1 MGVEPTSSAWKAEV
15 IAVIRQALVPSVY
28 NKTSRKLSRFL
39 FSCIVQ
45 SMGIR
50 GELFSTRVHSQ
61 SEKRTYFFNIK
72 ENRNGDIFLNIVESK
87 KHGDTDFERHQIVI
101 FKEDLEAFI
110 RAFQLATDFMKRK
123 PSGNSSDGSGKAP
136 TS

>member
-1 MGVEPTSSAWKAEV
+1 
-15 IAVIRQALVPSVY
+15 
-28 NKTSRKLSRFL
+28 
-39 FSCIVQ
+39 
-45 SMGIR
+45 MGIR

-87 KHGDTDFERHQIVI
+87 KHGEADFERHQIVV
-101 FKEDLEAFI
+101 FREDLEAFM
-110 RAFQLATDFMKRK
+110 RAFHLATDFMKRT
-123 PSGNSSDGSGKAP
+123 STGNSSDGSAKAP

>member
-1 MGVEPTSSAWKAEV
+1 
-15 IAVIRQALVPSVY
+15 
-28 NKTSRKLSRFL
+28 
-39 FSCIVQ
+39 
-45 SMGIR
+45 MGIR

-87 KHGDTDFERHQIVI
+87 KHGESDFERHQIVV
-101 FKEDLEAFI
+101 FEEDLEAFI
-110 RAFQLATDFMKRK
+110 KAFKLATDVMKRK
-123 PSGNSSDGSGKAP
+123 ATGNSSYGEDRAP